1 MEKKSLREIWE
12 EICFHLSDNVNPNI
26 NENVFE
32 QIVLR
37 TLLERLLGW
46 SQFRGEIKVKP
57 QLHIGRQNIIT
68 PDIVLYATDNR
79 AAVVLEIK
87 RPSEDLSR
95 PGSFAQLQSY
105 MRQTRAEFGILL
117 GKEIHVYYEGSLS
130 SDLHDPFLLSKIN
143 FNSNSSK
150 GMEFV
155 DLFYKD
161 NFIARTYEP
170 YLRAHVERLKREQ
183 QIDVIKKQLISE
195 DTKSKVLEFLKN
207 EFSSTGNDIL
217 ADAIR
222 GISINISYQQSNS
235 IHYDEPESR
244 SETLSVCKNNS
255 SGKYFIYLEDL
266 PNNKFLLVNPEGI
279 LIGHPSDNFEQPK
292 EENIDYLLS
301 YNLITEQQ
309 LERFNEYESR
319 TTDDPD
325 IPNEDYRDRIEGRGV
340 RAGTRIHNERIR
352 RRLPFGCTVDG
363 RHFSHGSSAKDYLV
377 QIRKVPH
384 RDLPTCSTNWHQWL
398 MDNQA
403 RYNFKY
409 QRDRE

>member
-1 MEKKSLREIWE
+1 MENESLREIWE
-12 EICFHLSDNVNPNI
+12 EICFHLSDNVNPNT

-68 PDIVLYATDNR
+68 PDIVLHAPDNK
-79 AAVVLEIK
+79 AVVLEIK
-87 RPSEDLSR
+87 RPAEELNR
-95 PGSFAQLQSY
+95 PVCFGQLQSY

-130 SDLHDPFLLSKIN
+130 SELHDPLLLSKIS
-143 FNSNSSK
+143 FNSDSAK

-161 NFIARTYEP
+161 NFIARKYEP
-170 YLRAHVERLKREQ
+170 YLQAHVERLKRER
-183 QIDVIKKQLISE
+183 QINIFRGQLISE

-207 EFSSTGNDIL
+207 EFSSIGNDIL
-217 ADAIR
+217 TDAIR

-235 IHYDEPESR
+235 IHYDETESR
-244 SETLSVCKNNS
+244 SETLSVCKNKS
-255 SGKYFIYLEDL
+255 SNKYFIYLEDL
-266 PNNKFLLVNPEGI
+266 PNNEFHLVNPEGRF
-279 LIGHPSDNFEQPK
+279 IGLPSDHFEQPK
-292 EENIDYLLS
+292 EENLDYLLS
-301 YNLITEQQ
+301 YKLITEQQ
-309 LERFNEYESR
+309 LEKFNEYESR
-319 TTDDPD
+319 TDNPD
-325 IPNEDYRDRIEGRGV
+325 IPDEDYRDRIEGRGV
-340 RAGTRIHNERIR
+340 RAGTRIQNERIR

-363 RHFSHGSSAKDYLV
+363 KHFNHGSSAKNYLI
-377 QIRKVPH
+377 QILKVP
-384 RDLPTCSTNWHQWL
+384 RKDLPTCSTNWHQWL